1 MDCLALVGQPT
12 PQYPRF
18 QQPRTLRGITFQ
30 SKPSFAAP
38 SFSTALFL
46 FGLTCQGSTPKRSS
60 ILANQGAISSL
71 LMPFTPNS
79 FAQCSSVCSGV
90 RKLEVQLITVVPP
103 TQRPCKI
110 DIEPS
115 LLIRPALSWYISR

>member
-71 LMPFTPNS
+71 LMPFTRSEEHTSELQSRPHL
-79 FAQCSSVCSGV
+79 VC
-90 RKLEVQLITVVPP
+90 RLLLE
-103 TQRPCKI
+103 KKN
-110 DIEPS
+110 
-115 LLIRPALSWYISR
+115 